1 MIKKTTELQ
10 NQAIRSPF
18 VMGLAGAAL
27 GVVAAKLIR
36 GATAGKWEERVEWYD
51 EVDDELEGDGA
62 DVGVAARTR
71 ARGVKRRAAD
81 VASGVADRAADL
93 KDRAVEMKDR
103 AVDAVDDA
111 VRAAGD
117 RASRLRE
124 RMPSAGELRDRGRR
138 VVRQATEEQPAI
150 GALLALGAG
159 IALGMLLPVTEA
171 EEKALAPVVDRAA
184 ENLGHLE
191 EKVRDLTQRLDEK
204 IAGEKKAEDP
214 VATTT
219 PPWPTN
225 PV

>member
-51 EVDDELEGDGA
+51 EVEDELEGDGA

-81 VASGVADRAADL
+81 MASGVADRAADL
-93 KDRAVEMKDR
+93 KDR

-124 RMPSAGELRDRGRR
+124 RLPSAGELRDRGRR

-159 IALGMLLPVTEA
+159 IALGMLLPVSQA
-171 EEKALAPVVDRAA
+171 EEKALAPVMDRAA

-204 IAGEKKAEDP
+204 IAGEKKAEGP
-214 VATTT
+214 VAT
-219 PPWPTN
+219 PPAWPTN